1 MNAPAEHGDIDVV
14 VVTWNGADLLRS
26 CLQHLAAQTV
36 AHRVIV
42 VDNASTDGTAEMMAA
57 EFPQIE
63 LLHNAENVGFGRA
76 NNRGVDAGSAPY
88 VVLVNNDVDAEP
100 AFLEELVRPLR
111 DDPAC
116 GAVTAL
122 TLRPTDGLV
131 DQFGISLDRGLGAYP
146 RCAGQDPA
154 RLSAGPLGAPCAGA
168 AAYRRT
174 AWEQVGGFD
183 ARLFAYSE
191 DLDLGLRLS
200 AAGWAFASAPAARG
214 VHYGGATTG
223 RDSDRKRRLA
233 AFGRGFIARRHR
245 PPQLAGLLQAL
256 LVDLAVIAWG
266 LVRHRTAAQLTE
278 RVRGARAAGG
288 RRPIPAA
295 PELIDPAIT
304 LRVALRRLATG

>member
-1 MNAPAEHGDIDVV
+1 MSAPIAESEIDVV

-26 CLQHLAAQTV
+26 CLQHLAVQTV
-36 AHRVIV
+36 AHRVFV
-42 VDNASTDGTAEMMAA
+42 VDNDSSDGTAEMMAA
-57 EFPQIE
+57 EFPEIE
-63 LLHNAENVGFGRA
+63 LLRNADNVGFGRA
-76 NNRGVDAGSAPY
+76 NNRGVELGSAPY

-100 AFLEELVRPLR
+100 AFLEELVRPLI

-146 RCAGQDPA
+146 RGAGQDPEH
-154 RLSAGPLGAPCAGA
+154 LDVGVLGAPCAGA

-183 ARLFAYSE
+183 ERLFAYSE

-200 AAGWAFASAPAARG
+200 AAGWRFASAPAARG
-214 VHYGGATTG
+214 IHYGGATTG

-245 PPQLAGLLQAL
+245 PPRLSGLLQAL
-256 LVDLAVIAWG
+256 VVDLAVIVWG
-266 LVRHRTAAQLTE
+266 LARHRTAAQLTE
-278 RVRGARAAGG
+278 RVRGYRAAGG
-288 RRPIPAA
+288 RRPIAAA
-295 PELIDPAIT
+295 PELIDSAIT

>member
-1 MNAPAEHGDIDVV
+1 MSAPVDHGDIDVV
-14 VVTWNGADLLRS
+14 VVTWNGLDLLRS
-26 CLQHLAAQTV
+26 CLRHLRAQTV
-36 AHRVIV
+36 PHRVIV
-42 VDNASTDGTAEMMAA
+42 VDNDSADGTADVIPA
-57 EFPQIE
+57 EFPEVE
-63 LLHNAENVGFGRA
+63 LLRNAENVGFGRA
-76 NNRGVDAGSAPY
+76 NNRGAQAGSAPY

-100 AFLEELVRPLR
+100 RFLEALVQPLR

-122 TLRPTDGLV
+122 TLRPGDGQV

-154 RLSAGPLGAPCAGA
+154 RLEAGPLGAPCAGA

-183 ARLFAYSE
+183 DRLFAYSE

-200 AAGWAFASAPAARG
+200 AAGWAFASAPEARG

-245 PPQLAGLLQAL
+245 PARRGGLLQAW
-256 LVDLAVIAWG
+256 LVDLAVIAFG
-266 LVRHRTAAQLTE
+266 LLRHRTAAQLTE
-278 RVRGARAAGG
+278 RVRGYRAAGG
-288 RRPIPAA
+288 EPPIIAG
-295 PELIDPAIT
+295 EHLIDPAIT
-304 LRVALRRLATG
+304 LRVALRRLAGD